1 MQFFVW
7 ANSLNL
13 AHNKRIKSDKGPILH
28 DKLIRIRV
36 EAKWKLKNEEKS
48 VDLSKQR
55 AHRGMLYHNPWHVVP
70 PHKVTTSFCH
80 FFALDF
86 ISSYPIQ
93 MKL

>member
-1 MQFFVW
+1 MGSQQE
-7 ANSLNL
+7 
-13 AHNKRIKSDKGPILH
+13 DKIRQRLELGPILH

-36 EAKWKLKNEEKS
+36 EARWKLENEEKT

-55 AHRGMLYHNPWHVVP
+55 ARLGMLYRIPWHVVP